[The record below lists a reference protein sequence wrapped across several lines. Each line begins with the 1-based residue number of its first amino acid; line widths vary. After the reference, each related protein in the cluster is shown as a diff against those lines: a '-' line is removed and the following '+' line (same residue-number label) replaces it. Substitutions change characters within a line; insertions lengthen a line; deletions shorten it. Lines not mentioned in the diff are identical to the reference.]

1 MSKYIF
7 RDEDLSGLIPYR
19 NASVNKCIA
28 CDSNGG
34 DTQEDFSNSEDFP
47 AKRCLS
53 CGLIW
58 MQPSFNEEGL
68 NLYYSNYIGKRRINN
83 QEKMQQRQE
92 QYKLDVDFI
101 QKHISKGVMLDIG
114 CNGGFFLNGFS
125 DDFDKNGIEIDKSAV
140 DYANEN
146 FDNLSG
152 KVHCMNLQDYYS
164 TAKMVGVR
172 GGYDLITMR
181 GVIEHVTDP
190 VKDIKMVS
198 NLLNPG
204 GVFAVSATP
213 NADAVSVDLYRDN
226 WTLFHPI
233 QHLWHFSPKTL
244 GLISHRHGLEL
255 IASDFPY
262 LGTPYENVHEDI
274 KRVADRIH
282 NKENNIEDLSISGAF
297 YGNMMSLIF
306 KKL

>member
-7 RDEDLSGLIPYR
+7 RDEDLSSLIMYR
-19 NASVNKCIA
+19 DVSVKKCIA
-28 CDSNGG
+28 CGG
-34 DTQEDFSNSEDFP
+34 GVQEDFSNSEDFP
-47 AKRCLS
+47 AKRCVS

-92 QYKLDVDFI
+92 QYKLDTDFI
-101 QKHISKGVMLDIG
+101 QKYISHGVMLDIG
-114 CNGGFFLNGFS
+114 CNGGFFLNSFS
-125 DDFDKNGIEIDKSAV
+125 DDFNKNGIEIDKSAV
-140 DYANEN
+140 DFCNEN

-152 KVHCMNLQDYYS
+152 KVHCVNLQDYYS
-164 TAKMVGVR
+164 AIKCVQ

-190 VKDIKMVS
+190 VKDIEMVS
-198 NLLNPG
+198 NLLNPKG
-204 GVFAVSATP
+204 IFAVSATP
-213 NADAVSVDLYRDN
+213 NADSVSVDLYQDN

-244 GLISHRHGLEL
+244 SLICRKYGLEL
-255 IASDFPY
+255 IACDLPY
-262 LGTPYENVHEDI
+262 LGTPYEDVYEDI
-274 KRVADRIH
+274 KHIADRIE
-282 NKENNIEDLSISGAF
+282 NKEKCIEDLSISPAF
-297 YGNMMSLIF
+297 FGNMMSLIF
-306 KKL
+306 KKI